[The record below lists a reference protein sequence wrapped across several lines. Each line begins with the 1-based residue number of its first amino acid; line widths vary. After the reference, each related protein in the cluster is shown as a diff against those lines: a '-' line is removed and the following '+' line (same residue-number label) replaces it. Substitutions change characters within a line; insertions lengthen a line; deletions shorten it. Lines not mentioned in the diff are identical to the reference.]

1 MPQYGQAPLVG
12 VSMRE
17 LPRMT
22 FSGPWSIDDLRDLVR
37 DVPDFPNPG
46 ILFRDITPLLANGHA
61 FQAVVGLMAAPYDEI
76 DVVVAIESRGFIL
89 GAPVALALG
98 AGLVPV
104 RKVGRLPAETIRA
117 DYELEYGV
125 NTIEIHKDAITPG
138 QRVLIV
144 DDLLATGGTVQ
155 ATIKLIE
162 ELGGDIV
169 GVSVL
174 AELAFLEGRARLAPN
189 EIQSLIEY

>member
-1 MPQYGQAPLVG
+1 MPHYGQAPLVG

-46 ILFRDITPLLANGHA
+46 ILFRDITPLLANGQA